1 MNKNLDKNL
10 QILCCI
16 EFRLKMVRVCGT
28 RAGFLEIFILIK
40 LGLEKNV

>member
-16 EFRLKMVRVCGT
+16 EFRLKMVGSV
-28 RAGFLEIFILIK
+28 
-40 LGLEKNV
+40 GLALVF